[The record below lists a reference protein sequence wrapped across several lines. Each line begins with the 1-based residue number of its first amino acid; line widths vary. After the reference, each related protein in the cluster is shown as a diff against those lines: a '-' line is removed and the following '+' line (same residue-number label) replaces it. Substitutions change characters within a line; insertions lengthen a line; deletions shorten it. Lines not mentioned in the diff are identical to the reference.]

1 MQIETFTLRNGVVV
15 LAKNTTRHIT
25 ETADYF
31 TADPLHFSGYARADR
46 RAAELRANGIN
57 ATAYES
63 AHRRNLWYVAI
74 LSDDQK
80 AVR

>member
-1 MQIETFTLRNGVVV
+1 MPTTKSIETFTLRNGVVV
-15 LAKNTTRHIT
+15 LAHNTQRHMG
-25 ETADYF
+25 EGFDYF

-46 RAAELRANGIN
+46 CAAELRADGIK

-74 LSDDQK
+74 LP
-80 AVR
+80 